1 MDWEMNMK
9 HTLLIALLMAACA
22 AEAGPS
28 DGQGAAGSVGVSVQA
43 LSITKSFINSDNGA
57 AIYPADKDPL
67 NALRCWVMAKCTG
80 GGLCRNDNYDC
91 YFVPPNSGGIKTRCQ
106 NTLSSVPSDSWI
118 TTSCT
123 STGCTVQNGNGLN
136 SGSFRYGSDAHK
148 VFNAGSMTNYGFAEC
163 AYSNLT
169 NEQQGK
175 PFVHFWQ

>member
-80 GGLCRNDNYDC
+80 GGLCSNNNYDC

-118 TTSCT
+118 TTAARARAARYRT
-123 STGCTVQNGNGLN
+123 AMGSTQD
-136 SGSFRYGSDAHK
+136 R
-148 VFNAGSMTNYGFAEC
+148 FATAAMHTRC
-163 AYSNLT
+163 STPAA
-169 NEQQGK
+169 
-175 PFVHFWQ
+175 